1 MTVYPNVKHCYQN
14 NWTVLREGCNTPIYH
29 WIDYLG
35 RTCVY
40 LFSGIIAVMG
50 AGFWFYLKRERARL
64 EELYRVQVPRYD
76 PADEMLTH

>member
-1 MTVYPNVKHCYQN
+1 M
-14 NWTVLREGCNTPIYH
+14 
-29 WIDYLG
+29 
-35 RTCVY
+35 
-40 LFSGIIAVMG
+40 MG